1 VLSLAAIACEGQPQ
15 YNPYLRNPYYR
26 DLYYRNR
33 DLYNLRRF
41 YDGFYKKYNPYIA
54 AAQARI
60 VEQTNDVNYG
70 AGSYA
75 YNYETE
81 NGIHGEER
89 GVPVN
94 IGNQQQEEQVEGAY
108 SFITPEGLRVGVKY
122 LADGNGFRPVITCKY
137 LKINR
142 YGILCKNPHLLG
154 FSSRWR
160 RQLRFLCQ
168 SASSCQ
174 CGHH

>member
-1 VLSLAAIACEGQPQ
+1 VLTLAAIACEGQPQ

-60 VEQTNDVNYG
+60 VEQNNDVNYG
-70 AGSYA
+70 AGSYS

-122 LADGNGFRPVITCKY
+122 LADANGFRPVITCKY
-137 LKINR
+137 P
-142 YGILCKNPHLLG
+142 Y
-154 FSSRWR
+154 SR
-160 RQLRFLCQ
+160 LHIIALIYETFLIDDGVN
-168 SASSCQ
+168 SAFYAGQ
-174 CGHH
+174 PAPANVVYTKH